1 MCDISKF
8 SCDFYIMILTP
19 PRSTLFPYTTLFRS
33 VLDYGMTDGSN
44 EANAYVAT
52 DYRAVNPPLVVAN
65 PDITLVDPN
74 RWQPLQIENLV
85 SQNGVALPSGVQT
98 AVGAH
103 WGHVLPFA
111 VPSGG

>member
-1 MCDISKF
+1 
-8 SCDFYIMILTP
+8 
-19 PRSTLFPYTTLFRS
+19 
-33 VLDYGMTDGSN
+33 MTDGSN

-52 DYRAVNPPLVVAN
+52 DYQAVNPPLVVAN

-85 SQNGVALPSGVQT
+85 SQNGVALPSAVQT
-98 AVGAH
+98 PVGAH

-111 VPSGG
+111 VPPGGPAGIPFDPASPPRRRNPATDAAYNSTPV